1 MSRLPRSFYQ
11 SNDVVKVAR
20 ALLGKKLVTRI
31 NGQVTSGIITETEAY
46 HESEKAC
53 HAYNGRKTSRTEVL
67 FESGG
72 MSYVYLCYG
81 IHNLFNVVTGHKGE
95 AAAVLVRAIAPS
107 EGMSAMLDRRSMDR
121 LESRLSAGPGML
133 TQALGLT
140 LKNNRASLTSNRSLW
155 IEPSVEID
163 ASQILVSSRIGV
175 DYAEEDAHLPW
186 RFYLKDCHWVSKRK

>member
-11 SNDVVKVAR
+11 SSDVVKIAR

-53 HAYNGRKTSRTEVL
+53 HAYNGRKTPRTEVL

-81 IHNLFNVVTGHKGE
+81 IHNLFNVVTGQKGE

-140 LKNNRASLTSNRSLW
+140 LKNNRASLTSDRGLW

-163 ASQILVSSRIGV
+163 ARQILVSSRIGV
-175 DYAEEDAHLPW
+175 DYAEEDAYLPW
-186 RFYLKDCHWVSKRK
+186 RFYLKDCDWVSKRK